1 MALSHE
7 QGHEALL
14 EMTGVGEGLVRL
26 GELIRKALRIEMGE
40 LEGIELFG

>member
-14 EMTGVGEGLVRL
+14 EMTGVGQGLVRL
-26 GELIRKALRIEMGE
+26 GELVRKALRIEMGE
-40 LEGIELFG
+40 LEGVESSG